1 MGTAPPSDGSTR
13 RLHKVGEINPSRF
26 GRIHIRQ
33 IAMKRMRS
41 GVLLTY
47 EKLAK
52 RVQNLLSYCDRT
64 IHGND
69 PGAAGFH
76 E

>member
-1 MGTAPPSDGSTR
+1 MGTAPPSDESTR
-13 RLHKVGEINPSRF
+13 RLYNMGEINPSHF
-26 GRIHIRQ
+26 GRIRTQQ

-64 IHGND
+64 IYGND
-69 PGAAGFH
+69 PGATGFH

>member
-13 RLHKVGEINPSRF
+13 RLHKVGEINPSHL
-26 GRIHIRQ
+26 GRIRIRQ
-33 IAMKRMRS
+33 ITMKRMRS

-69 PGAAGFH
+69 PGATGFH